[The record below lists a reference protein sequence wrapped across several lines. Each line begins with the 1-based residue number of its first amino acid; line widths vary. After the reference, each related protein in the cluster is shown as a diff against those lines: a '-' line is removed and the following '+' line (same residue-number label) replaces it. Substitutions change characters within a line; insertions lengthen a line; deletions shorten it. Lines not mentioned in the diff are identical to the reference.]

1 MAYRTPKLPMS
12 TWNRR
17 ITGVR
22 SPDLSGVDF
31 AVGLATLIVGAGYLF
46 GLGFRNAPTLSHRDR
61 TR

>member
-1 MAYRTPKLPMS
+1 MS